1 MTLEEAKEKYNL
13 SRKQEKDWQKHFNRA
28 LKGFNR
34 MLKDK
39 NIVRIL
45 KSENRYCIE
54 YRNGQQFF
62 VSGAVADAA
71 NICYEE
77 I

>member
-39 NIVRIL
+39 NIERIV
-45 KSENRYCIE
+45 KSENRYCIM
-54 YRNGQQFF
+54 YKNGQQFF

-71 NICYEE
+71 NICYEK

>member
-1 MTLEEAKEKYNL
+1 MTLDEAKEIYDL
-13 SRKQEKDWQKHFNRA
+13 TPRQEKEWMKHFNRA

-39 NIVRIL
+39 NIERIV
-45 KSENRYCIE
+45 KSENRYCIQ
-54 YRNGQQFF
+54 YKNGQQFF